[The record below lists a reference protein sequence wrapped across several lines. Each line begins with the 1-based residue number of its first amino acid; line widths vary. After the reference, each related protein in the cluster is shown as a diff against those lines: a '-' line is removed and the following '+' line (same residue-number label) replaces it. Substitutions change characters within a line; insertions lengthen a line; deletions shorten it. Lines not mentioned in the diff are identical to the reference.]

1 MLPAMARAALSSG
14 RERAELTA
22 LLRTPLFV
30 PANVAAFKALDQFKR
45 AATRMALAIG
55 EHGGVQ
61 DLLTATGGLAH
72 RSTYGSNRLRS
83 WYA

>member
-1 MLPAMARAALSSG
+1 
-14 RERAELTA
+14 
-22 LLRTPLFV
+22 
-30 PANVAAFKALDQFKR
+30 
-45 AATRMALAIG
+45 MALAIG